1 MLAHRLSREVGA
13 IDAEKLIDLEVFENW
28 RAYYRVEPWGGEREL
43 LARIAALLQMLVWKE
58 HASDTSKADK
68 CVEALIQSLMPGDWV
83 GQPEAR
89 PDAGNSVEQFE
100 SFVSGKFG

>member
-1 MLAHRLSREVGA
+1 
-13 IDAEKLIDLEVFENW
+13 
-28 RAYYRVEPWGGEREL
+28 
-43 LARIAALLQMLVWKE
+43 MLVWKE
-58 HASDTSKADK
+58 HASDTNKADK